1 MLLYRGRIVGG
12 KDGSKKTSDEA
23 IIVIVMNG
31 DGNLNWDEA
40 VEEIIWPIF

>member
-1 MLLYRGRIVGG
+1 MRKG
-12 KDGSKKTSDEA
+12 KRKTSDEA

-31 DGNLNWDEA
+31 NGNLNWDEA